1 MIKRIITALPGIGAA
16 MLPNVT
22 CPACWPVYAGILSS
36 MGLGFLMQGRYFF
49 IVISTLLGF
58 SLFSLVYRART
69 RRGYIPF
76 ILGILAAAIILTGKA
91 LSASNYILYIGAA
104 LLIAASIWNNLPL
117 KKLNQ
122 KANVADENVCPN
134 CKTD

>member
-1 MIKRIITALPGIGAA
+1 
-16 MLPNVT
+16 
-22 CPACWPVYAGILSS
+22 
-36 MGLGFLMQGRYFF
+36 
-49 IVISTLLGF
+49 
-58 SLFSLVYRART
+58 RART